1 MKQHIFIPFAL
12 ILLLSTSLTRA
23 IDDEA
28 DIPPADTT
36 LVTNETDSLIGN
48 RTELKVK
55 DVHSDIEK
63 GQRHARWN
71 IFKHLQFSKK
81 KKIRLILTGLSLA
94 GLAVTALA
102 EWAIWTQW
110 KNEPEDNYYCTRKCD
125 GSLYQIDPSTTDCAE
140 LVCEGAFEQ
149 GPPIVKTF
157 YIPGAGKIVTGILTG
172 MAGISMSLCIPL
184 VHCLKTDW

>member
-48 RTELKVK
+48 RTE
-55 DVHSDIEK
+55 IEE
-63 GQRHARWN
+63 GQRHAKWN

-81 KKIRLILTGLSLA
+81 KKIRLIVTGLSLA
-94 GLAVTALA
+94 ALAGTVIA
-102 EWAIWTQW
+102 EWAIWTLW
-110 KNEPEDNYYCTRKCD
+110 ENEPEDRYYCTRKCD

-172 MAGISMSLCIPL
+172 IVGSALSVGIPL
-184 VHCLKTDW
+184 VYCIIKTDF